1 MEEKRRPPPT
11 IHHSSKSE
19 MISIIFLLIITIT
32 TTSSSATLADADVVE
47 GAHHLGHDHHPH
59 HPHPHDHHPHHY
71 NHHHI
76 LICHLSSQSGK
87 GGGKISSTRGVQWLR
102 TLQTRSSGEVLVNLE
117 LFRFSILQSRVE
129 RLRTVQARCLSS
141 LKKLIFH
148 PVVHLFVKKVFLSHQ
163 VVHLLACMAV
173 AHLSTSSFSLK
184 SFAAS
189 SPQTCK
195 ETTRLILELWSS
207 LWYIK
212 FIFIII
218 NLADNV

>member
-1 MEEKRRPPPT
+1 
-11 IHHSSKSE
+11 

-141 LKKLIFH
+141 LKKTHF
-148 PVVHLFVKKVFLSHQ
+148 PP
-163 VVHLLACMAV
+163 C
-173 AHLSTSSFSLK
+173 
-184 SFAAS
+184 
-189 SPQTCK
+189 C
-195 ETTRLILELWSS
+195 SS
-207 LWYIK
+207 LCEKSLPFPSGCSPLGLYGRCPTVHQLLLTEVLRCIVAADLQRNNK
-212 FIFIII
+212 VDSRAVIFSM
-218 NLADNV
+218 VY